1 MGKRRKRSNLYKKS
15 KYYRRRRREILV
27 FTFTGIAL
35 AVLFLVVL
43 TAILGHPRSSQNIKE
58 EAAQTFSLAEEE
70 KEEDSRWPASP
81 VSITVSLTGDCTLGT
96 DEAFD
101 YDTSLN
107 AFYEAQGSSYFFE
120 NVLPIFS
127 SDDLTVVNMEST
139 LTESTEREDKLFAF
153 KAPPAYVSILTNGSV
168 EAATLANNHS
178 HDYGEQ
184 SFADTKQA
192 LIQAGITPF
201 GYEETAIMEIQ
212 GIKVGLVGIYE
223 LKDHMERTTQV
234 KENIARVKEDGAHV
248 IIVVFHWGNEKETEP
263 DSNQTALGH
272 LAIDEGADL
281 VVGHHPHV
289 LVWSKRLT
297 QRFVFYDF
305 PAYFYH

>member
-15 KYYRRRRREILV
+15 KYYRRRRREILF

-43 TAILGHPRSSQNIKE
+43 TAILGRPRSSQNIKE

-139 LTESTEREDKLFAF
+139 LTEST
-153 KAPPAYVSILTNGSV
+153 
-168 EAATLANNHS
+168 
-178 HDYGEQ
+178 
-184 SFADTKQA
+184 
-192 LIQAGITPF
+192 
-201 GYEETAIMEIQ
+201 
-212 GIKVGLVGIYE
+212 
-223 LKDHMERTTQV
+223 
-234 KENIARVKEDGAHV
+234 
-248 IIVVFHWGNEKETEP
+248 
-263 DSNQTALGH
+263 
-272 LAIDEGADL
+272 
-281 VVGHHPHV
+281 
-289 LVWSKRLT
+289 
-297 QRFVFYDF
+297 
-305 PAYFYH
+305 